1 MRFVYKNLTEKYTRI
16 LKEEH
21 SEKDSLIRIIN
32 DMSLSQEEMYATLL
46 KELIKPETEEDFL
59 LSVENLRDVARASY
73 ASDARAYARVFNFR
87 MLAADAEKLGYPE
100 LANAVDAALT
110 YIHQDSMSKK
120 YRSTER
126 PERGLILLRRDQFKA
141 AFARS
146 QDEKRA
152 RVAQQQH
159 TSTHG
164 VDLSNLE
171 ETKKY
176 NYDLNKDA
184 VETVSAVEDF
194 NTFKSLVRKFYKK
207 GVHSTSSQFIDA
219 VEAKFGNTNRYEYPD
234 PNTVG
239 GAFWNAYRATA
250 GGAIWGVS
258 EDEARQNFED
268 WIKAKK
274 VIDAQQQHT
283 STHGVDL
290 SNLEEMLDHEPWPK
304 DLFER
309 ANDAIFD
316 AIIDWNEKEN
326 ILPKKV
332 KEYTDSKEL
341 FSDLV
346 QGILNKHKK
355 QANERKSL
363 QVFVAEIMGE
373 QLKKNL
379 PKGFS
384 KDDIDTWLGSA
395 LGDYAWG
402 SWDIQSAIDG
412 TEWVGDKTMRQAA
425 IDAQRQ
431 HTKTHGVDLTDL

>member
-21 SEKDSLIRIIN
+21 SEKDSLVRIIN

-59 LSVENLRDVARASY
+59 ISVENLRDVARASY
-73 ASDARAYARVFNFR
+73 ASDARAYARVLNFR

-126 PERGLILLRRDQFKA
+126 PERGLILLRREQFKA

-152 RVAQQQH
+152 RV
-159 TSTHG
+159 
-164 VDLSNLE
+164 
-171 ETKKY
+171 
-176 NYDLNKDA
+176 
-184 VETVSAVEDF
+184 
-194 NTFKSLVRKFYKK
+194 
-207 GVHSTSSQFIDA
+207 
-219 VEAKFGNTNRYEYPD
+219 
-234 PNTVG
+234 
-239 GAFWNAYRATA
+239 
-250 GGAIWGVS
+250 
-258 EDEARQNFED
+258 
-268 WIKAKK
+268 
-274 VIDAQQQHT
+274 AQQQHT